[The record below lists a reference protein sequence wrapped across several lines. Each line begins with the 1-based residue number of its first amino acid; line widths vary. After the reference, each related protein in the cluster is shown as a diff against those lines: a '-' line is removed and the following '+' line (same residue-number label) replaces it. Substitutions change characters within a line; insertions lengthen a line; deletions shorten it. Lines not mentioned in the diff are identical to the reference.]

1 MPVLG
6 GMPQR
11 YRFTLY
17 DVYIYIYIYIL
28 FHFNGDVGSV
38 IKRPQG
44 KGLLVIQPAPADL
57 RRDLKKPPAI
67 AAAAGNHHLS

>member
-1 MPVLG
+1 M
-6 GMPQR
+6 M
-11 YRFTLY
+11 F
-17 DVYIYIYIYIL
+17 IYIL
-28 FHFNGDVGSV
+28 FHFNGDIGSV
-38 IKRPQG
+38 IKRPRG